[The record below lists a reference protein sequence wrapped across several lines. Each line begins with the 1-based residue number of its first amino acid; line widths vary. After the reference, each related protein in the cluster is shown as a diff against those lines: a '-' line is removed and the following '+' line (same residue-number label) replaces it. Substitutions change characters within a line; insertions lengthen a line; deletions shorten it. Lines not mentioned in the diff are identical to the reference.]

1 MTTKES
7 RKVVL
12 EEATLEHLLKEL
24 EESQRLLRQNNRR
37 LAGAGV
43 VFMVVT
49 MFTIFSALV
58 AR

>member
-12 EEATLEHLLKEL
+12 EEATLEHLLREL

-37 LAGAGV
+37 LAGMSFI
-43 VFMVVT
+43 FMIAT
-49 MFTIFSALV
+49 MITVFSAIISK
-58 AR
+58 